1 MPIIPIV
8 FPFFN
13 RNGVFFVSD
22 LLFISVFYK
31 NHNFSKQKIPLHR
44 FGAGVFCIY
53 WGLRN
58 H

>member
-31 NHNFSKQKIPLHR
+31 NHNFSKQKIPCTVSAQGD
-44 FGAGVFCIY
+44 FVSIGG
-53 WGLRN
+53 
-58 H
+58 